1 MTDFD
6 YPPSWDVSLE
16 EALSSVEA
24 DLEDARGR
32 VDKLEDDEDATNDAL
47 AEAYSRRQRL
57 ESNRDALEWA
67 VQQFGE
73 GARVSMTAFT
83 ATTRART
90 LDEIQ
95 RTAVGQ
101 VGNEETRIWLLA
113 AALDDAPW
121 LDPGDDLAD
130 AYRITGELPPAL
142 QDYLDD
148 QLTDLNDLSEGNS

>member
-6 YPPSWDVSLE
+6 YPPSWDVTLE
-16 EALSSVEA
+16 EALSTVKG
-24 DLEDARGR
+24 DLEDAESR
-32 VDKLEDDEDATNDAL
+32 VDEFEADEDATDEAL

-67 VQQFGE
+67 IQQFRSE
-73 GARVSMTAFT
+73 ARIKMTAFT

-121 LDPGDDLAD
+121 LDSGDELGD